1 MSAALL
7 VLPDFLI
14 IIFGGLLNRK
24 SGYRS
29 SPKTA

>member
-14 IIFGGLLNRK
+14 IIFGWLLNRK
-24 SGYRS
+24 FGYRS

>member
-14 IIFGGLLNRK
+14 IIFGWLLNRK
-24 SGYRS
+24 AGYRS
-29 SPKTA
+29 SPKTE